1 MKNLLK
7 HYKLLSLLLVGLL
20 TISCSDDDDST
31 ATNPTDCLMPT
42 ALTVDDITTTTATV
56 SWTAN
61 SSEMTWE
68 YQVVESEVV
77 PTETGT
83 VTTENPLVLTDL
95 TDNTDYDVYVR
106 ANCGS
111 DETSEWGMVSFT
123 TLQPTIVDIAIA
135 TPDLSNLVAALQA
148 ADGDL
153 VSVLSEGEF
162 TVLAP
167 TNAAFESFLSA
178 NGFASLDDVP
188 TDVLS
193 NILLNH
199 VITGEVRSSDLA
211 ALGAGY
217 SSTNA
222 TNADGDNLS
231 LYFNTTDGVVF
242 NGVSSVATADV
253 EASNG
258 VVHVVDAVIGLPTVV
273 TFATADPTFET
284 LVAALTREDHEEDFV
299 SLLSSSEEPAPY
311 TVFAPTNAAFGDLLS
326 LLELSALADIEI
338 GLLEDVLGMHV
349 ILNANVR
356 SGDLTEGMVVETAT
370 EENITISL
378 ESGAKITDPNGFES
392 NIIVVDVQAMNGVVH
407 AIDKVILPSLP

>member
-1 MKNLLK
+1 MKNLLN
-7 HYKLLSLLLVGLL
+7 HYKLLILLFVGLM

-31 ATNPTDCLMPT
+31 ATNPDPEP
-42 ALTVDDITTTTATV
+42 
-56 SWTAN
+56 S
-61 SSEMTWE
+61 
-68 YQVVESEVV
+68 
-77 PTETGT
+77 
-83 VTTENPLVLTDL
+83 
-95 TDNTDYDVYVR
+95 
-106 ANCGS
+106 
-111 DETSEWGMVSFT
+111 
-123 TLQPTIVDIAIA
+123 TIVDIAIA